1 VFHNPKTHSK
11 RPGDTITESSLDVD
25 QVPRSNSADS
35 ESDVSDDTRSSID
48 DEDMYTVT
56 SNPQVQHQTILQ
68 PCLIHLY
75 DLSSSCLNIVK
86 VTSTVN

>member
-25 QVPRSNSADS
+25 QVPRSNSEDS
-35 ESDVSDDTRSSID
+35 ESDVSDDTRSSVD

-56 SNPQVQHQTILQ
+56 SNPQVRRQL
-68 PCLIHLY
+68 
-75 DLSSSCLNIVK
+75 
-86 VTSTVN
+86 TSTP